1 MANLSQL
8 LAMWAK
14 TLDKL
19 LNVLGMLYSKLFI
32 NDDRRKFSKFV
43 EKKILDQNNDSLLR
57 KRNEK

>member
-1 MANLSQL
+1 
-8 LAMWAK
+8 MWAK